1 MIAYAEH
8 ILNFK
13 HMPSIYLTS
22 SSYILFS
29 IIVFEVILKII
40 LRDYYLYPLVRKV
53 TRTIHLKMLRVL
65 TIGPPSEN
73 RVRALLARVQDF

>member
-1 MIAYAEH
+1 MIVYTKH

-13 HMPSIYLTS
+13 HISSIYLTS
-22 SSYILFS
+22 SSYVLFS

-53 TRTIHLKMLRVL
+53 T
-65 TIGPPSEN
+65 
-73 RVRALLARVQDF
+73 